1 MDNKQ
6 NSQAQQDNQESIKPP
21 KHPDIVH
28 LNGRVLLRSVQRNT
42 IFCGLLSVL
51 LLVVTIM
58 LFDAGTIT
66 SMMFFGFILFSV
78 LVPFFLLAYLIKV
91 CFIDGAMGALIIRGN
106 KNQPITL

>member
-1 MDNKQ
+1 MNNKQ
-6 NSQAQQDNQESIKPP
+6 NSSQEQNQNTIKPP

-42 IFCGLLSVL
+42 IFCSLLSATMIIITFMVFDSIAWSAFVGLVIASL
-51 LLVVTIM
+51 LI
-58 LFDAGTIT
+58 
-66 SMMFFGFILFSV
+66 
-78 LVPFFLLAYLIKV
+78 PFFLLAYLIKI

>member
-1 MDNKQ
+1 MSNKQ
-6 NSQAQQDNQESIKPP
+6 NSKDQQKNQESVQPP

-42 IFCGLLSVL
+42 VFCSLLSAVMI
-51 LLVVTIM
+51 VITFMV
-58 LFDAGTIT
+58 FDSIAW
-66 SMMFFGFILFSV
+66 SAFIGLIVASL
-78 LVPFFLLAYLIKV
+78 LVPFFLLAYLIKI

>member
-1 MDNKQ
+1 MNNKQ
-6 NSQAQQDNQESIKPP
+6 DSEAQDKNQESVKPP

-42 IFCGLLSVL
+42 VFCALLSAVL
-51 LLVVTIM
+51 LIVTIM
-58 LFDAGTIT
+58 LFNAGSIT
-66 SMMFFGFILFSV
+66 STVFFGSILFAV
-78 LVPFFLLAYLIKV
+78 LVPFFLLGYLIKV